1 MNVTKTEIKEGIKL
15 HVINTNKFK
24 TNLLAIFITVPLERK
39 TVTLDAMIPA
49 VLRRGTMNMK
59 TTEEISINLEEMY
72 GAEFNCGIE
81 KTGDNHVMKFYLEVL
96 NDKFLPE
103 KEGMLKNAIDKIFEI
118 VFNPLQENNS
128 FNEEYVNQEK
138 NTLEQ
143 IIKAKIDNK
152 SRYAYERTIE
162 EMYKEKPYGL
172 FNYGYIEDIEKING
186 TNLYEYY
193 INVINNSK
201 IDIFVSGDLND
212 EIDNMIKS
220 NENFAKL
227 MERKPNYNIDSS
239 YDKEKIKEIKIIEE
253 KMEINQGKLV
263 IGMDINSNDGNTR
276 YTSLVYNAILGGTPN
291 SKMFQ
296 NVREKASLAYSANSN
311 YIKSKGNILIRC
323 GIEIENYEKAVDII
337 KEQIED
343 MKKGNFSDEDIE
355 NAKCGIIAT
364 IKTIPEEQ
372 DTEISYYLGMEI
384 SNTDSEIN
392 EYINNIESVSKNQI
406 IELANKID
414 INIIYFL
421 RN

>member
-343 MKKGNFSDEDIE
+343 MKKGNFSDEDIV

>member
-1 MNVTKTEIKEGIKL
+1 M
-15 HVINTNKFK
+15 
-24 TNLLAIFITVPLERK
+24 
-39 TVTLDAMIPA
+39 
-49 VLRRGTMNMK
+49 
-59 TTEEISINLEEMY
+59 
-72 GAEFNCGIE
+72 
-81 KTGDNHVMKFYLEVL
+81 
-96 NDKFLPE
+96 
-103 KEGMLKNAIDKIFEI
+103 
-118 VFNPLQENNS
+118 
-128 FNEEYVNQEK
+128 
-138 NTLEQ
+138 EQ
-143 IIKAKIDNK
+143 
-152 SRYAYERTIE
+152 T
-162 EMYKEKPYGL
+162 
-172 FNYGYIEDIEKING
+172 
-186 TNLYEYY
+186 
-193 INVINNSK
+193 
-201 IDIFVSGDLND
+201 GDLND